1 MLEPKRESLT
11 TQAYQQ
17 LRADIVACR
26 HLPGSKLVISDLVS
40 RMGFSLGAVREAL
53 SRLTSDGLVVSETN
67 KGFQVAPITQ
77 ADLED
82 LARTRTLIE
91 TECLVDAIDHGD
103 VKWEAGIVSSLF
115 ELSRT
120 PEVVNGDVNE
130 DWAEAHARF
139 HRALVA
145 ACKSPT
151 ILRIRETL
159 YSQSERYRRAS
170 QPPGRKTTRDVA
182 AEHQA
187 IADAALARDKTAA
200 AEAMRRHLQLTAR
213 ILIEAGVAQEP
224 AGA

>member
-1 MLEPKRESLT
+1 MPEPKRESLT

-26 HLPGSKLVISDLVS
+26 HLPGSKLVISDLVA

-53 SRLTSDGLVVSETN
+53 SRLTSEGLVVAETN

-82 LARTRTLIE
+82 LTRTRSLIE
-91 TECLVDAIDHGD
+91 IECLRDAIAHGD
-103 VKWEAGIVSSLF
+103 VKWEAGIIASLF

-120 PEVVNGDVNE
+120 PQYLDGAINE
-130 DWAEAHARF
+130 GWADAHARF

-145 ACKSPT
+145 ACTSPAM
-151 ILRIRETL
+151 LRIREAL

-170 QPPGRKTTRDVA
+170 QPADQEAARDVA
-182 AEHQA
+182 TEHQA
-187 IADAALARDKTAA
+187 IADATIARDTEAA
-200 AEAMRRHLQLTAR
+200 AEAMRQHLRLTTR
-213 ILIEAGVAQEP
+213 ILIEAGVAD
-224 AGA
+224 ARA